1 MIWLAF
7 LACAATIVFCG
18 SKLSKYGDVIAEKTG
33 LGGSLTGLVMLAS
46 VTSLPELVTGISS
59 VTYANTPD
67 IAAGVLGSCVFN
79 LFIFAAILDAINQPL
94 PISAKASYS
103 HILSASFGIILLSIV
118 VFSLTLPEYNLPLKW
133 VGSSSFAIAV
143 IYFFSLRIMRSY
155 EYRQMKRNLEQ
166 MAEALKYEDISTREA
181 ALKYGANGLMV
192 MTAAIFLPKLGEQIA
207 LATGLGEAFV
217 GNIFIALVSSMP
229 EVVVSVAAVRIGAV
243 DMGIGNIFG
252 SNIFNIFIL
261 FIDDVF
267 FLQGP
272 LLSSVNPV
280 HVIPALAAI
289 LMSAVSIIG
298 LAYKSCGKRMF
309 WGQDSLVM
317 MLIFII
323 STTLLY
329 YHR

>member
-1 MIWLAF
+1 
-7 LACAATIVFCG
+7 
-18 SKLSKYGDVIAEKTG
+18 
-33 LGGSLTGLVMLAS
+33 
-46 VTSLPELVTGISS
+46 
-59 VTYANTPD
+59 
-67 IAAGVLGSCVFN
+67 
-79 LFIFAAILDAINQPL
+79 
-94 PISAKASYS
+94 
-103 HILSASFGIILLSIV
+103 
-118 VFSLTLPEYNLPLKW
+118 
-133 VGSSSFAIAV
+133 
-143 IYFFSLRIMRSY
+143 
-155 EYRQMKRNLEQ
+155 
-166 MAEALKYEDISTREA
+166 
-181 ALKYGANGLMV
+181 
-192 MTAAIFLPKLGEQIA
+192 MTAAISTQ
-207 LATGLGEAFV
+207 TGRADCSV
-217 GNIFIALVSSMP
+217 NRSRRSICRNSFIALYLHAR
-229 EVVVSVAAVRIGAV
+229 VVVSVAAVRIGAV

-280 HVIPALAAI
+280 HVIPGLAAI

-329 YHR
+329 YQDSLLYAQGMRYGF